1 MNYIN
6 LNIQINIDIFM
17 KTFFIILFLSFL
29 SFTNSVDI
37 DYSVESMSDSTII
50 QDVNNK
56 IYFYGPVSHRSSF
69 ELKNKINKADMQSQL
84 ISQQYNIEP
93 PPIHLQ
99 IQSEGGSLFHT
110 LYIIDLIKTLRTPVY
125 TYIDGFAASA
135 ATLISIAGKKRYI
148 SHNSLML
155 IHQLSGSKS
164 GKFEELK
171 DQFYNLQG
179 LMDIIKKIYLENTKI
194 PKEHLESLLKQ
205 DIWLDST
212 KCLQYGLVD
221 KILK

>member
-1 MNYIN
+1 MNT
-6 LNIQINIDIFM
+6 L
-17 KTFFIILFLSFL
+17 FIILFTSFL
-29 SFTNSVDI
+29 SFTYCVDI
-37 DYSVESMSDSTII
+37 DYSGATMSEATII

-56 IYFYGPVSHRSSF
+56 IYFYGPVSQRSSF
-69 ELKNKINKADMQSQL
+69 ELKNKIEEADTQSQL
-84 ISQQYNIEP
+84 ISQQYDIDP
-93 PPIHLQ
+93 PPIHLH
-99 IQSEGGSLFHT
+99 IQSEGGSLFHSF
-110 LYIIDLIKTLRTPVY
+110 YIIDLIKTLKTPVY

-135 ATLISIAGKKRYI
+135 ATLISVAGKKRYI

-155 IHQLSGSKS
+155 IHQLSGSES

-171 DQFYNLQG
+171 DQFNNLQG

-205 DIWLDST
+205 DIWLNSV